1 MRDWGAK
8 LWSSKPPFAPV
19 SPFLALLPVILQA
32 SRASLEM
39 RPRAKPLCR
48 FRQEASAPV
57 FLSLPLSPLYAMT
70 STTMMRMGDGSA
82 PIKAPF
88 FRWLRL
94 VAPPTSAMA
103 QTLFTGIWDAQEQLA
118 FVRDNFPGC
127 AVRRLANYKFE
138 GGGLRSSPSFSGFS
152 MFFHSQWPTRSRLAW
167 SCLSLTSETTGM
179 PT

>member
-82 PIKAPF
+82 PIKAPLF
-88 FRWLRL
+88 PLGSVSSSSDLRHGSDSLHRHLGRPGAVGLRPGQLSRLRRPALGQLQVRRWQTPL
-94 VAPPTSAMA
+94 VA
-103 QTLFTGIWDAQEQLA
+103 LVFW
-118 FVRDNFPGC
+118 FVH
-127 AVRRLANYKFE
+127 V
-138 GGGLRSSPSFSGFS
+138 
-152 MFFHSQWPTRSRLAW
+152 FHSQWPTRSTPAW